1 MSKRPRS
8 PTPPRQGGV
17 ALRWSADK
25 AFGFIRPHDG
35 GEELFCHQ
43 SAIEDGDALGE
54 GFDVGFVR
62 AFDEQRGKPRAAQVT
77 GGVGEALPADPLLQ
91 PCLPYGS
98 EVLMAAEQQPSRP
111 EHPSRRRPTQE
122 ATDASWLLMST
133 MVRSIGQAQ
142 LELELS
148 DGARLTGTLHE
159 ADASMNLRLRD
170 ASTLRGCDGPAHGAA
185 SGDAGAASASAAGAA
200 ASSAEPPQ
208 GHLAQEE
215 AQPDDGLSVDGG
227 TIRSIRIPREID
239 AVAAFHTRLKQV
251 DKGMSLGARRI
262 KKPLPTAPPPT
273 VERAAPLVS
282 GFTTQA
288 DAYGGDGLDAFDHSQ
303 TDSASFG

>member
-8 PTPPRQGGV
+8 PLPPRQGGV

-25 AFGFIRPHDG
+25 GFGFIRPHDG

-43 SAIEDGDALGE
+43 SAIEDGDALCE

-62 AFDEQRGKPRAAQVT
+62 AFDEQRGKSRAAQVT
-77 GGVGEALPADPLLQ
+77 GGVGEALPADPLAE

-98 EVLMAAEQQPSRP
+98 EVLTAPEQQPSRP

-133 MVRSIGQAQ
+133 MVRSIGQAE
-142 LELELS
+142 LEIELS
-148 DGARLTGTLHE
+148 DGAQLRGTLYE
-159 ADASMNLRLRD
+159 ADARMNLKLRD
-170 ASTLRGCDGPAHGAA
+170 ASTLRGCDGPAHAVAA
-185 SGDAGAASASAAGAA
+185 GDAGAAPAHTAGTT
-200 ASSAEPPQ
+200 SSVEPPQ
-208 GHLAQEE
+208 GHLAQE
-215 AQPDDGLSVDGG
+215 AQLHGSLSVDGSA
-227 TIRSIRIPREID
+227 IRSIRIPREID
-239 AVAAFHTRLKQV
+239 AVRAFHTRLKQV
-251 DKGMSLGARRI
+251 DKGLSTGARRI

-282 GFTTQA
+282 GFTRQA
-288 DAYGGDGLDAFDHSQ
+288 DAYGGDGLETFDDGHA
-303 TDSASFG
+303 TGRNAYE